1 MVSNGILA
9 GTREHGREL
18 ASMSKNGTTWN
29 FTYDAND
36 MRTARSD
43 GSTAYTYVYNG
54 SQLSQMTVAGNTLN
68 FTYDA
73 SGSPLSVSYGG
84 ATYYYVTNLQ
94 GDVVAILNSSGTSVV
109 TYTYDAWGKLL
120 TTSGSMASTLGVH
133 NPLRYRGYVYDT
145 DTELYYLQS
154 RYYDPQIGRFINADS
169 LVTTGNGMASS
180 NIFAYCNNNPIMG
193 CDPCGTCFHR
203 WDFWNDCED
212 CGGQT
217 IEDKW
222 NDYCE
227 NGLTLVFT
235 VGVSGSVNLGAF
247 DVSGSFE
254 VAADLKGNVQIVGS
268 FSFDVTTTGA
278 ISASVG
284 VCGSAYVMPDT
295 SYLAGDT
302 YYTGGSIYV
311 PNPAGGNTVGLSG
324 NVGFTSDGYGGVMGS
339 MGIGTLTAVGA
350 DFHGGYVKTTALSEK
365 FNVFD
370 FVASLF

>member
-133 NPLRYRGYVYDT
+133 NPLRYRDYVYDT

-154 RYYDPQIGRFINADS
+154 RYYDPEMGRFLNADAFAS
-169 LVTTGNGMASS
+169 TGQGILGNNM
-180 NIFAYCNNNPIMG
+180 FAYCLNNPTNYT
-193 CDPCGTCFHR
+193 DHS
-203 WDFWNDCED
+203 
-212 CGGQT
+212 
-217 IEDKW
+217 
-222 NDYCE
+222 
-227 NGLTLVFT
+227 GLFAFEL
-235 VGVSGSVNLGAF
+235 GVVATSLF
-247 DVSGSFE
+247 VSTFI
-254 VAADLKGNVQIVGS
+254 VVGS
-268 FSFDVTTTGA
+268 A
-278 ISASVG
+278 IA
-284 VCGSAYVMPDT
+284 AYCLTNAIVLLGELVADT
-295 SYLAGDT
+295 LYNPFPTLDAVVAEEQIEAEIYEYNPHSKNKSKSNKNKHEQGDARRQRDQGGEKRSKERAGT
-302 YYTGGSIYV
+302 QI
-311 PNPAGGNTVGLSG
+311 L
-324 NVGFTSDGYGGVMGS
+324 
-339 MGIGTLTAVGA
+339 I
-350 DFHGGYVKTTALSEK
+350 KEE
-365 FNVFD
+365 
-370 FVASLF
+370 